1 MTQMLELFPIILF
14 FVAYQYDGST
24 IHVGTWSYYF
34 DGIFSAT
41 TILIAA
47 TAVQVAI
54 SATLR
59 GRIERREVWILLA
72 VGVFGG
78 ITLWFRDPSFIQW
91 KPTIFNWTLA
101 LIFLAAHFFS
111 EKNLIERTLGS
122 QLDLPSDAWKKLNF
136 LWIGNFIVVGALN
149 IFVAL
154 NFSESL
160 WVSYKLYSAIGFTIL
175 LATLTIIIV
184 SPHLP
189 KEDKGDTNSSG

>member
-1 MTQMLELFPIILF
+1 MTQILELFPIILF

-122 QLDLPSDAWKKLNF
+122 QLDLPSHAWKKLNF

-184 SPHLP
+184 GPHLP
-189 KEDKGDTNSSG
+189 KENKSDKNSGG

>member
-59 GRIERREVWILLA
+59 GRIERREVWTLLA

-111 EKNLIERTLGS
+111 EKNLIERTLDS

>member
-1 MTQMLELFPIILF
+1 MAQMLELFPIILF

-72 VGVFGG
+72 VVVFGG

-122 QLDLPSDAWKKLNF
+122 QLDLPSHAWKKLNF
-136 LWIGNFIVVGALN
+136 LWIGNFIMVGALN

-184 SPHLP
+184 SPHLTN
-189 KEDKGDTNSSG
+189 EDKGDTNSSG

>member
-1 MTQMLELFPIILF
+1 MAQILELVPIILF

-54 SATLR
+54 SGALR

-122 QLDLPSDAWKKLNF
+122 QLDLPSHAWKKLNF
-136 LWIGNFIVVGALN
+136 LWIGNFLVVGALN

-175 LATLTIIIV
+175 LAMLTIIIV
-184 SPHLP
+184 GPHLP
-189 KEDKGDTNSSG
+189 KENKSDTNSGG

>member
-1 MTQMLELFPIILF
+1 MAQMLELFPIILF

-122 QLDLPSDAWKKLNF
+122 QLDLPSHAWKKLNF

-175 LATLTIIIV
+175 LVTLTIIIV
-184 SPHLP
+184 SPYLP
-189 KEDKGDTNSSG
+189 KENKSDTNSGG

>member
-1 MTQMLELFPIILF
+1 MLELIPIILF

-41 TILIAA
+41 SILIAA

-122 QLDLPSDAWKKLNF
+122 QLDLPSHAWKKLNF

-175 LATLTIIIV
+175 LVTLTIIIV
-184 SPHLP
+184 SPYLP
-189 KEDKGDTNSSG
+189 KENKSDTNSGG

>member
-1 MTQMLELFPIILF
+1 MLELFPIILF

-59 GRIERREVWILLA
+59 GRIERREVWTLLA

-122 QLDLPSDAWKKLNF
+122 QLDLPSQAWKKLNF

>member
-1 MTQMLELFPIILF
+1 MLEVFPIILF

-41 TILIAA
+41 SILIAA

-72 VGVFGG
+72 VGLFGG

-122 QLDLPSDAWKKLNF
+122 QLDLPSHAWKKLDF
-136 LWIGNFIVVGALN
+136 LCIGNFILVGALN
-149 IFVAL
+149 IFVAI

-175 LATLTIIIV
+175 LATLTVIIV

-189 KEDKGDTNSSG
+189 KDESDTNSGG

>member
-1 MTQMLELFPIILF
+1 MAQILELVPIILF

-24 IHVGTWSYYF
+24 IHLGTWSYYF

-47 TAVQVAI
+47 TAAQVAI
-54 SATLR
+54 SAALR
-59 GRIERREVWILLA
+59 GRIERREIWILLA
-72 VGVFGG
+72 VGIFGG

-91 KPTIFNWTLA
+91 KPTIFNWALA
-101 LIFLAAHFFS
+101 LVFLAAHFFS

-122 QLDLPSDAWKKLNF
+122 QLDLPPDAWKKLNF
-136 LWIGNFIVVGALN
+136 LWIGNFLLVGTLN
-149 IFVAL
+149 ILVAL
-154 NFSESL
+154 NFSESS

-175 LATLTIIIV
+175 LATLTVIIV

-189 KEDKGDTNSSG
+189 KENKNNTTSGE

>member
-1 MTQMLELFPIILF
+1 MLELFPIILF

-24 IHVGTWSYYF
+24 IYVGTWSYYF

-122 QLDLPSDAWKKLNF
+122 QLDLPSHAWKKLNF

-189 KEDKGDTNSSG
+189 KENESDINSGG

>member
-1 MTQMLELFPIILF
+1 MLELFPIILF

-41 TILIAA
+41 SILIAA
-47 TAVQVAI
+47 TAVQIAI

-59 GRIERREVWILLA
+59 GRIERREVWTLLA

-122 QLDLPSDAWKKLNF
+122 QLDLPSHAWKKLNF

-175 LATLTIIIV
+175 LVTLTIIIV
-184 SPHLP
+184 SPHLA
-189 KEDKGDTNSSG
+189 KQNKSDTNSGG

>member
-1 MTQMLELFPIILF
+1 MTQILELFPIILF

-72 VGVFGG
+72 VGIFGG

-122 QLDLPSDAWKKLNF
+122 QLDLPSHAWKKLNF

-184 SPHLP
+184 GPHLP
-189 KEDKGDTNSSG
+189 KENKSDKNSGG

>member
-1 MTQMLELFPIILF
+1 MAQILELFPIILF

-122 QLDLPSDAWKKLNF
+122 QLDLPSHAWKKLNF

-175 LATLTIIIV
+175 LVTLTIIIV
-184 SPHLP
+184 SPYLP
-189 KEDKGDTNSSG
+189 KENKSDTNSGG

>member
-1 MTQMLELFPIILF
+1 MAQILELVPIILF

-24 IHVGTWSYYF
+24 IHMGTWSYYF

-41 TILIAA
+41 TILIVA

-59 GRIERREVWILLA
+59 GRIERREIWIFLA

-101 LIFLAAHFFS
+101 LIFLGAHFFS

-122 QLDLPSDAWKKLNF
+122 QLDLPSHAWKKLNF

-175 LATLTIIIV
+175 LAMLTIIIV
-184 SPHLP
+184 GPHLP
-189 KEDKGDTNSSG
+189 KENKSDTNSGG